1 MVPKNDHYIF
11 APDDMLKDLGKSS
24 QIQYGWRWDN
34 ISIVVGSLSSE
45 VGSLIDLN
53 LRKKLSRL
61 LQGSTPTTS
70 RSEQY
75 EFSTD
80 WTKFGVPA
88 TTKNIVG
95 P

>member
-53 LRKKLSRL
+53 LRKKTQSSFAR
-61 LQGSTPTTS
+61 
-70 RSEQY
+70 QY
-75 EFSTD
+75 TNDF
-80 WTKFGVPA
+80 K
-88 TTKNIVG
+88 K
-95 P
+95 